1 MDNELAM
8 GGLPHL
14 GDLEPAVGSLP
25 NLVEPP
31 ALPNW
36 VEPAVGGLPNLDA
49 PVAINNG
56 LPNLDDPPVNNQ
68 QAIIDHGFALPIHE
82 ALPTLDADPQDH
94 LSLHQPLAAVP
105 TGEAIGHEL
114 PQLPELCFCAN
125 GHELPHPQS
134 DMSNPAVGGSSM
146 KRSRTSSKKICKTRT
161 TRTSNKT
168 RHSECMVVSGGVTDR
183 WSSRKS
189 NHWQPSPRRVK
200 PLVVQPLADE
210 SRSAYIRQRLSCWRA
225 KVYIG
230 GNCHI
235 CAHKL
240 WMM

>member
-56 LPNLDDPPVNNQ
+56 MPNLDDPPVNNQ

-94 LSLHQPLAAVP
+94 LSLHQPLAVP

-161 TRTSNKT
+161 TRTST
-168 RHSECMVVSGGVTDR
+168 SIVSGGVTDR

>member
-94 LSLHQPLAAVP
+94 LSLHQPLAVP

-114 PQLPELCFCAN
+114 PQLPELCFCPSFRSACGR
-125 GHELPHPQS
+125 GHRLAPAQS

-161 TRTSNKT
+161 TRTST
-168 RHSECMVVSGGVTDR
+168 SIVSGGVTDR

>member
-94 LSLHQPLAAVP
+94 LSLHQPLAVP

-114 PQLPELCFCAN
+114 PQLPELCFHPHFRSACGRCHGRAN
-125 GHELPHPQS
+125 GHELPELPHPQS
-134 DMSNPAVGGSSM
+134 DVSNPAVGRSSM
-146 KRSRTSSKKICKTRT
+146 KRSRPSSKNICKTRT

-168 RHSECMVVSGGVTDR
+168 RHSECIVVSGG
-183 WSSRKS
+183 
-189 NHWQPSPRRVK
+189 
-200 PLVVQPLADE
+200 
-210 SRSAYIRQRLSCWRA
+210 
-225 KVYIG
+225 
-230 GNCHI
+230 
-235 CAHKL
+235 
-240 WMM
+240 

>member
-94 LSLHQPLAAVP
+94 LSLHQPLAVP

-161 TRTSNKT
+161 TRTST
-168 RHSECMVVSGGVTDR
+168 SIVSGGVTDR

-210 SRSAYIRQRLSCWRA
+210 SRSAYIRQRLSCWRG

>member
-56 LPNLDDPPVNNQ
+56 LPNLDDPIVNNQ

-94 LSLHQPLAAVP
+94 LSLHQPLAVP

-161 TRTSNKT
+161 TRTST
-168 RHSECMVVSGGVTDR
+168 SIVSGGVTDR

-210 SRSAYIRQRLSCWRA
+210 SRSAYIWQRLGCLRA

>member
-1 MDNELAM
+1 M
-8 GGLPHL
+8 

-94 LSLHQPLAAVP
+94 LSLHQPLAVP

-114 PQLPELCFCAN
+114 PQLPELRFCPSFRSAC
-125 GHELPHPQS
+125 GRRHGLAPAQS

-161 TRTSNKT
+161 TRTST
-168 RHSECMVVSGGVTDR
+168 SIVSGGMTDR
-183 WSSRKS
+183 WSPRKS
-189 NHWQPSPRRVK
+189 NHW
-200 PLVVQPLADE
+200 QPLADE
-210 SRSAYIRQRLSCWRA
+210 SRSAYIPICWRV

>member
-168 RHSECMVVSGGVTDR
+168 RHSECIVVSGG
-183 WSSRKS
+183 
-189 NHWQPSPRRVK
+189 
-200 PLVVQPLADE
+200 
-210 SRSAYIRQRLSCWRA
+210 
-225 KVYIG
+225 
-230 GNCHI
+230 
-235 CAHKL
+235 
-240 WMM
+240 

>member
-1 MDNELAM
+1 M
-8 GGLPHL
+8 

-94 LSLHQPLAAVP
+94 LSLHQPLAVP

-114 PQLPELCFCAN
+114 PQLPELCFCPSFRSACGRGHGHAN

-146 KRSRTSSKKICKTRT
+146 KRSRPSSKKICKTRT

-168 RHSECMVVSGGVTDR
+168 RHSECIVVSGG
-183 WSSRKS
+183 
-189 NHWQPSPRRVK
+189 
-200 PLVVQPLADE
+200 
-210 SRSAYIRQRLSCWRA
+210 
-225 KVYIG
+225 
-230 GNCHI
+230 
-235 CAHKL
+235 
-240 WMM
+240 

>member
-8 GGLPHL
+8 GGLPHLGDLELAMGGLPHLGDLEPAVGSLGGLPHL

-94 LSLHQPLAAVP
+94 LSLHQPLAVP
-105 TGEAIGHEL
+105 TGDANGHEL
-114 PQLPELCFCAN
+114 P
-125 GHELPHPQS
+125 ELPHPQS
-134 DMSNPAVGGSSM
+134 DVSNPAVGRSSM
-146 KRSRTSSKKICKTRT
+146 KRSRPSSKKICKTRT

-168 RHSECMVVSGGVTDR
+168 RHSECIVVSGG
-183 WSSRKS
+183 
-189 NHWQPSPRRVK
+189 
-200 PLVVQPLADE
+200 
-210 SRSAYIRQRLSCWRA
+210 
-225 KVYIG
+225 
-230 GNCHI
+230 
-235 CAHKL
+235 
-240 WMM
+240 

>member
-1 MDNELAM
+1 MDLHC
-8 GGLPHL
+8 P
-14 GDLEPAVGSLP
+14 
-25 NLVEPP
+25 
-31 ALPNW
+31 
-36 VEPAVGGLPNLDA
+36 
-49 PVAINNG
+49 
-56 LPNLDDPPVNNQ
+56 
-68 QAIIDHGFALPIHE
+68 E

-94 LSLHQPLAAVP
+94 LSLHQPLAVP

-168 RHSECMVVSGGVTDR
+168 RHSECIVVSGVTDR

-210 SRSAYIRQRLSCWRA
+210 SRSAYIRQRLSCWRG

>member
-94 LSLHQPLAAVP
+94 LSLHQPLAVP

-114 PQLPELCFCAN
+114 PQLPELCFYAN
-125 GHELPHPQS
+125 VHELPYPQS

-168 RHSECMVVSGGVTDR
+168 RHSECIVVSGG
-183 WSSRKS
+183 
-189 NHWQPSPRRVK
+189 
-200 PLVVQPLADE
+200 
-210 SRSAYIRQRLSCWRA
+210 
-225 KVYIG
+225 
-230 GNCHI
+230 
-235 CAHKL
+235 
-240 WMM
+240 

>member
-1 MDNELAM
+1 M
-8 GGLPHL
+8 
-14 GDLEPAVGSLP
+14 
-25 NLVEPP
+25 
-31 ALPNW
+31 
-36 VEPAVGGLPNLDA
+36 DA

-94 LSLHQPLAAVP
+94 LSLHQPLAVP

-168 RHSECMVVSGGVTDR
+168 RHSECIVVSGGVTDR

-240 WMM
+240 WMV

>member
-94 LSLHQPLAAVP
+94 LSLHQPLAVP

-114 PQLPELCFCAN
+114 PQLPELCFAQ
-125 GHELPHPQS
+125 LPECLRARPQAC
-134 DMSNPAVGGSSM
+134 P
-146 KRSRTSSKKICKTRT
+146 SSK
-161 TRTSNKT
+161 
-168 RHSECMVVSGGVTDR
+168 RHE
-183 WSSRKS
+183 
-189 NHWQPSPRRVK
+189 
-200 PLVVQPLADE
+200 
-210 SRSAYIRQRLSCWRA
+210 
-225 KVYIG
+225 
-230 GNCHI
+230 
-235 CAHKL
+235 
-240 WMM
+240 

>member
-94 LSLHQPLAAVP
+94 LSLHQPLAVP

-161 TRTSNKT
+161 TRTST
-168 RHSECMVVSGGVTDR
+168 SIVSGGVTDR

-210 SRSAYIRQRLSCWRA
+210 SRSAYIWQRLGCLRA

>member
-1 MDNELAM
+1 M

-94 LSLHQPLAAVP
+94 LSLHQPLAVP

-114 PQLPELCFCAN
+114 PQLPELCFCPSFRSACGR
-125 GHELPHPQS
+125 GHGLAPAQS

-161 TRTSNKT
+161 TRTST
-168 RHSECMVVSGGVTDR
+168 SIVSGG
-183 WSSRKS
+183 
-189 NHWQPSPRRVK
+189 
-200 PLVVQPLADE
+200 
-210 SRSAYIRQRLSCWRA
+210 
-225 KVYIG
+225 
-230 GNCHI
+230 
-235 CAHKL
+235 
-240 WMM
+240 